1 MGFRLLSVLLL
12 SSEECIFND
21 VPVCLAWKPT
31 ESCSSFVSENSSTI
45 SLILAKVRVVFS
57 RTVSVKKL
65 KDSMSVEKSRKIGK
79 HGFGSL
85 HNLTRVRHQ
94 NEDILLGDRVHF
106 IDEVALTSLN
116 SLLRYVHSTYVQ
128 SKRYPSPC
136 YVILVT
142 GFYLYLPWQ
151 PLRNL
156 FWAERKNIGTKMS
169 YDLIANTRILWLGF
183 LVFNLWRHLCSRLTS
198 KL

>member
-1 MGFRLLSVLLL
+1 MNSKAIQWLRILL
-12 SSEECIFND
+12 
-21 VPVCLAWKPT
+21 T
-31 ESCSSFVSENSSTI
+31 
-45 SLILAKVRVVFS
+45 
-57 RTVSVKKL
+57 
-65 KDSMSVEKSRKIGK
+65 DSMNFGESSKLEK

-85 HNLTRVRHQ
+85 HNITWSCYH
-94 NEDILLGDRVHF
+94 NEDILLRHKLRFKNED
-106 IDEVALTSLN
+106 DLTSL
-116 SLLRYVHSTYVQ
+116 SSFLRYVHSTYVQ

-183 LVFNLWRHLCSRLTS
+183 LVFNLWRYLCSRLTS